1 MDLIECNATSLLAK
15 IQQGEAT
22 PVDILEVCL
31 DRIDAIDAKL
41 HAFTVVERESARLA
55 AQEIGQKINNGEPV
69 GPLAGLPLAVKDC
82 INVKGSQT
90 ACGSK
95 MLEGYLPPYDATV
108 IERLVRQAGAI
119 VIGRTNM
126 DEFAMGSSTESSYFG
141 PTFNPWDLTRVP
153 GGSSG
158 GSGAAVASCEVPVAL
173 GSDTGGS
180 IRCPAAYCGI
190 SGIKGTYGRVSRYGL
205 VAYAN
210 SLEQIGSLARSVE
223 DCALLLSIM
232 AGHDPRDS
240 TSAEV
245 PVPDYTKLLDEDLS
259 SIVIGV
265 PTEFFG
271 SGLNAEVETA
281 VRNGI
286 GVLEQLGAQVQ
297 EVSLPHIE
305 YALPT
310 YYLIAMSECS
320 SNLARFDGLR
330 YGYRTD
336 DNEKMNVTESFS
348 KTRREGFGPEVRRRI
363 ILGTYALSA
372 GFYDMFYIKALK
384 VRTLIKNDFQDA
396 LKTCNVLVGPTMP
409 STAFE
414 IGTKVD
420 DPLQMYLEDVLTVP
434 INLAGVPSLSVPC
447 GFDSA
452 NLPIGMQVMGRFYDE
467 ETVLK
472 VGYAFQQRTEYH
484 KQRPEI

>member
-1 MDLIECNATSLLAK
+1 MPGLNEQSATELLAK
-15 IQQGEAT
+15 IKQGETT
-22 PVDILEVCL
+22 PTEILDACFA
-31 DRIDAIDAKL
+31 RIDAVDAKL
-41 HAFTVVERESARLA
+41 HAFTLLERESALATAKEITIRIKQKKKVGRLM
-55 AQEIGQKINNGEPV
+55 
-69 GPLAGLPLAVKDC
+69 GLPLAVKDC
-82 INVKGSQT
+82 ISVKGSQT

-95 MLEGYLPPYDATV
+95 MLEGYKPPYDATV
-108 IERLVRQAGAI
+108 IDRLVRQANAV

-126 DEFAMGSSTESSYFG
+126 DEFAMGSSTESSHFG
-141 PTFNPWDLTRVP
+141 PTYNPWNLKCVP

-158 GSGAAVASCEVPVAL
+158 GSGACVASSEAPIAL

-190 SGIKGTYGRVSRYGL
+190 SGIKSTYGRVSRYGL

-210 SLEQIGSLARSVE
+210 SLEQIGPMARTVE

-240 TSAEV
+240 TSPDV
-245 PVPDYTKLLDEDLS
+245 PVPDYTKELGEDLS
-259 SIVIGV
+259 GLVIGI
-265 PTEFFG
+265 PKEFFG
-271 SGLNAEVETA
+271 GGLKPEVGAA
-281 VRNGI
+281 VKNGYKI
-286 GVLEQLGAQVQ
+286 LEQQGAEIR

-330 YGYRTD
+330 YGFRD
-336 DNEKMNVTESFS
+336 DEEKMNVIESYS

-384 VRTLIKNDFQDA
+384 VRTLIKDDFLKA
-396 LKTCNVLVGPTMP
+396 LETCNLLVGPTMP
-409 STAFE
+409 SGAFE
-414 IGTKVD
+414 IGSKLD

-447 GFDSA
+447 GFTA
-452 NLPIGMQVMGRFYDE
+452 TGMPIGMQIMGRYYDE
-467 ETVLK
+467 ATVLK
-472 VGYAFQQRTEYH
+472 AGYAFQQKTDFHR
-484 KQRPEI
+484 QRPPI

>member
-1 MDLIECNATSLLAK
+1 VAKLNELSATELLTK
-15 IQQGEAT
+15 IKQGETT
-22 PVDILEVCL
+22 PSEILDACL
-31 DRIDAIDAKL
+31 ARIDAIDTQL
-41 HAFTVVERESARLA
+41 HAFTTLERASAIKA
-55 AQEIGQKINNGEPV
+55 AKEITSRISQKKKV
-69 GPLAGLPLAVKDC
+69 GPLMGLPLAVKDC
-82 INVKGSQT
+82 ISVKSSQT

-95 MLEGYLPPYDATV
+95 MLEGYKPPYDATV
-108 IERLVRQAGAI
+108 IEKLVRQANAV

-126 DEFAMGSSTESSYFG
+126 DEFAMGSSTESSHFG
-141 PTFNPWDLTRVP
+141 PTYNPWNLKCVP

-158 GSGAAVASCEVPVAL
+158 GSGASVASSEVPIAI

-190 SGIKGTYGRVSRYGL
+190 SGMKATYGRVSRYGL

-210 SLEQIGSLARSVE
+210 SLEQIGPMAKTVE

-240 TSAEV
+240 TAAKV
-245 PVPDYTKLLDEDLS
+245 PVPDYTKGLGEDLS
-259 SIVIGV
+259 GLVVGV
-265 PTEFFG
+265 PKEFYG
-271 SGLNAEVETA
+271 GGLKPEVGNAVKA
-281 VRNGI
+281 GYK
-286 GVLEQLGAQVQ
+286 VLEQLGAEIH

-330 YGYRTD
+330 YGFRND
-336 DNEKMNVTESFS
+336 EEKMNVIESYS

-372 GFYDMFYIKALK
+372 GFYEMFYIKALK
-384 VRTLIKNDFQDA
+384 VRTLIKNDFLKA
-396 LKTCNVLVGPTMP
+396 LETCNLLVGPTMP
-409 STAFE
+409 SGAFE
-414 IGTKVD
+414 IGSKIN

-447 GFDSA
+447 GFDA
-452 NLPIGMQVMGRFYDE
+452 TGMPIGMQIMGRYYDE
-467 ETVLK
+467 ATVLK
-472 VGYAFQQRTEYH
+472 AGYAFQQKTTFH
-484 KQRPEI
+484 QQKPPV